1 MPLLVAH
8 VLSVM
13 LLLDIIRDFWIK
25 FPRVLVLFGGF
36 AALIPDLDL
45 VAYEILNN
53 FSRVALTSVHR
64 TITHQFYFPLI
75 FLAIAF
81 LTWRIEPFKNNNI
94 RLGSLFLVIA
104 FAALIHIALD
114 LATSSFIRP
123 FYPYTLAATVFDLTW
138 LVLWFGYQQK
148 KYRIFF

>member
-53 FSRVALTSVHR
+53 FSRAALTSIHR
-64 TITHQFYFPLI
+64 TITHQLYFPLI
-75 FLAIAF
+75 FLVIAF
-81 LTWRIEPFKNNNI
+81 LTWKIRPFKNNI
-94 RLGSLFLVIA
+94 RLGSLFLIIS
-104 FAALIHIALD
+104 FATLIHIALD
-114 LATSSFIRP
+114 LATASIIKP

-148 KYRIFF
+148 KNRTFF